1 MRIVQSFL
9 TISIVFGSF
18 VSCAPGQTNAQS
30 GGSEA
35 IQPANRIG
43 PDDLLAITVF
53 DSPALSRKVRV
64 SADGHIDLP
73 LLSAPLAATGL
84 MPDALAA
91 NIAQAYQFSEI
102 LVHPSISVSVLQYS
116 SRPVSVAGEVKHPV
130 TFEVSGKVT
139 LLNAL
144 TRADGLTS
152 EAGPF
157 VTVSRSESGGER
169 STMTIAM
176 KDLMDGGHPDLNVE
190 LKGGEEIRIA
200 RAPKVFIMGN
210 VRKPGSY
217 FVQDSLDL
225 SVLKIIALAEGL
237 LPYTASEAYI
247 TRTAPDGRATQ
258 IPVDLRGLMDRKKPD
273 VQLQGNDLLFVKD
286 SKGRKATM
294 NTIDRIA
301 GFGTSTASGLVIWH

>member
-35 IQPANRIG
+35 SQPANRIG
-43 PDDLLAITVF
+43 PEDLLAITVF

-247 TRTAPDGRATQ
+247 
-258 IPVDLRGLMDRKKPD
+258 
-273 VQLQGNDLLFVKD
+273 
-286 SKGRKATM
+286 
-294 NTIDRIA
+294 
-301 GFGTSTASGLVIWH
+301 